1 MCCWFVWSFLVI
13 MIAWKSWW
21 LHPGACPEPFRE
33 PPALGFVCCGWLC
46 RVLWLFFP
54 TRGHWGSRTSC
65 GFPGLSEGQAFGV
78 YLLGTNCVP
87 PVSRGERGQIQN
99 LVALFAQLGSLYFP
113 FKNKPRYFSIWLET
127 TLTPHRVAASCCKL
141 QIWFLGIGCR
151 GKKRYNCSIWA
162 FWNVNVSKKCARV
175 YSSLKLFIQPRV
187 LCIQGRGRGIG
198 ADGEE
203 LCARHHLFPLP
214 ACSQAGSH

>member
-1 MCCWFVWSFLVI
+1 M
-13 MIAWKSWW
+13 
-21 LHPGACPEPFRE
+21 
-33 PPALGFVCCGWLC
+33 
-46 RVLWLFFP
+46 
-54 TRGHWGSRTSC
+54 
-65 GFPGLSEGQAFGV
+65 

-87 PVSRGERGQIQN
+87 PVSWGERGQIQS
-99 LVALFAQLGSLYFP
+99 LVALFAQLVSLYFP

-151 GKKRYNCSIWA
+151 GKKRYNCIIWA

-187 LCIQGRGRGIG
+187 LCIQGRGT
-198 ADGEE
+198 
-203 LCARHHLFPLP
+203 LCQAPSLPLTCMLP
-214 ACSQAGSH
+214 SWVTLASFKSTASEAQ